1 MKKSLYLILPA
12 VFAFNVT
19 NVSALE
25 IDEKLT
31 LRFLKIS
38 STKKTILINRGGED
52 GLVVGDHA
60 KFFITAGVIARGVA
74 EKVSPSRSVWSLYR
88 IVDPNEIVQDKV
100 LNLKIATPVKI
111 TDDPSRS
118 LKEEVIPGGTD
129 AIVVQPGTEGEATED
144 ADINT
149 INDADKEELKNL
161 GGSGDGEADDE
172 MASLKE
178 VTPVKKTVPVKTAGG
193 KRSGKKSNISMV
205 NSGENEYFSQDTS
218 KNWEVW
224 GAFALNG
231 LTGTE
236 KSTEEGSVSTSG
248 SASGGLDLSGSVEK
262 YFLKSDGFLKD
273 LSFNLFVHKTTLET
287 GEGDAGKSSAD
298 IFEYGV
304 GANYHFYSP
313 PSAISK
319 VIGFATASIGRGTST
334 VTMTP
339 TEGDVTTAEGTVSFF
354 SVGAGAKYNFQNG
367 FGLRGAVEYYSS
379 SHEYVFTDST
389 TTVDFTG
396 PRVQFGVSYRF

>member
-1 MKKSLYLILPA
+1 MKKSLYLVLPA

-100 LNLKIATPVKI
+100 LNLKIASPVKI
-111 TDDPSRS
+111 TDDPSKS

-129 AIVVQPGTEGEATED
+129 TIAVEPGTEGEATED
-144 ADINT
+144 ADVNT
-149 INDADKEELKNL
+149 INDADREELKNL
-161 GGSGDGEADDE
+161 GGSDDVEVDDE
-172 MASLKE
+172 MASVKE
-178 VTPVKKTVPVKTAGG
+178 VAPPKKTKPIKTAGG
-193 KRSGKKSNISMV
+193 KRASKNSNVSMTSSG
-205 NSGENEYFSQDTS
+205 NEDYVSKDTS

-224 GAFALNG
+224 GALALNS
-231 LTGTE
+231 LTGTS
-236 KSTEEGSVSTSG
+236 KSTAANSVSSSS
-248 SASGGLDLSGSVEK
+248 SASGGLDISGSVEK
-262 YFLKSDGFLKD
+262 YFLKSTGFLKD
-273 LSFNLFVHKTTLET
+273 MSFNIFIHKSTLEI
-287 GEGDAGKSSAD
+287 GETTKSSVD
-298 IFEYGV
+298 LFEYGL
-304 GANYHFYSP
+304 GANYHFYNP
-313 PSAISK
+313 PSAIGRA
-319 VIGFATASIGRGTST
+319 IGFGTFSIGKGSST
-334 VTMTP
+334 ATETP
-339 TEGDVTTAEGTVSFF
+339 EVGDAITAEGSSSFF

-367 FGLRGAVEYYSS
+367 FGIRGVVEYYSS
-379 SHEYVFTDST
+379 THEYAFEDST
-389 TTVDFTG
+389 TTVEFTG
-396 PRVQFGVSYRF
+396 PRVQFGVAYRF